1 MKTKIA
7 PIKRPIE
14 AKKYPKNT
22 DAPYNNPP
30 KTGPKIVPDCQA
42 TALKATA
49 SGKSF
54 LSTIFARKAAAAGE
68 KNALTIPIPIKI
80 IKRTIISGLPVMLI
94 KTNRNVRNAS
104 KKRHNENIIFLLK
117 LSAQ

>member
-22 DAPYNNPP
+22 EAPYNNPP

-54 LSTIFARKAAAAGE
+54 LSTIFGPV
-68 KNALTIPIPIKI
+68 LG
-80 IKRTIISGLPVMLI
+80 GLLYG
-94 KTNRNVRNAS
+94 AS
-104 KKRHNENIIFLLK
+104 VFLGYFFVSIGLFSR
-117 LSAQ
+117 LSTLRL